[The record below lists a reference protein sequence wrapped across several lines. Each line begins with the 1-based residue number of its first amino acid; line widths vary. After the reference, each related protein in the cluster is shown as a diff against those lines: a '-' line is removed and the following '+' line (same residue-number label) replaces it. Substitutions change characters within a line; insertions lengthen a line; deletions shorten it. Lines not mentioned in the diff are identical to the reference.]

1 MAENLLNTGPILA
14 EGDGSST
21 QGGDATMEVLQ
32 AVRDGQNQMIAAM
45 TALTEAITAALPRAP
60 VIPPA
65 VPPVAPQQPA
75 AGVVPDPAAAAAA
88 NPANPVQN
96 PQNPQIGGPAPVTGT
111 GSVHQQPLQAEN
123 NGQHGIDADETK
135 IRSIAEMPAPHSQR
149 SLKRFL
155 GKVSYLRRFIPAL
168 AEITAPF
175 SATEI
180 STKWVEAVSLRRAT
194 GAAVAN
200 FIKENIICRFGIPKV
215 ILSDNGTPFINK
227 NVKKLLKSYSVSHL
241 TSTPYYPQGNGQA
254 EATNKTLIRI
264 ISKLLDEKGGTW
276 ADHLAVALWA
286 YRTSHRKATRASPFS
301 LVYEAETVLP
311 AELSGPSARQALA
324 AEAYYA

>member
-60 VIPPA
+60 
-65 VPPVAPQQPA
+65 
-75 AGVVPDPAAAAAA
+75 
-88 NPANPVQN
+88 
-96 PQNPQIGGPAPVTGT
+96 
-111 GSVHQQPLQAEN
+111 
-123 NGQHGIDADETK
+123 
-135 IRSIAEMPAPHSQR
+135 
-149 SLKRFL
+149 
-155 GKVSYLRRFIPAL
+155 
-168 AEITAPF
+168 
-175 SATEI
+175 I

-276 ADHLAVALWA
+276 ADHLALALWA

-301 LVYEAETVLP
+301 LVYGAETVLP
-311 AELSGPSARQALA
+311 AELSVPSARLALA
-324 AEAYYA
+324 AEFSCKGGKQYVGGNWRKVRHAAIISLTYALEI